1 MSFQTALSGLSAAS
15 RDLAVTGNNIA
26 NANTVGFKGGRTQF
40 AEVYA
45 ASSLGLASSQSGSG
59 VRVAGIQQQFGQGS
73 IDFTNNALDLS
84 ISGEGFFTFSTNGAN
99 VYSRAGSLSPD
110 ASGVVVNPQGH
121 RLQVYPP
128 QPNGTFDTGRLSDLR
143 LPVGDAPPRA
153 TSSISLGLNLPAASG
168 TALANAFDPD
178 DPGSYAHT
186 TSMTV
191 YDSLGAAHTASF
203 YFVPTDTAGEWAV
216 HSAVDGDSTGAATTL
231 SFDTDGRLSAPAGG
245 SITLPGIAQP
255 NGAADLSLTL
265 ELEEVTQFGDN
276 FNVTALTQDGFATG
290 RLTGIEVTSA
300 GVVQARYTNGQARE
314 RGQVALATFSNPQG
328 LQALGDTV
336 WAETYVSGPALRGT
350 ADSGSFGAVQSGS
363 LELSNVDLTAE
374 LVHMITAQRSFQ
386 ANAQM
391 ISTTDQITQTVLNLR

>member
-45 ASSLGLASSQSGSG
+45 ASSLGLASTQSGSG
-59 VRVAGIQQQFGQGS
+59 VRVSGIQQQFGQGS

-84 ISGEGFFTFSTNGAN
+84 ISGEGFFTFNAKGAT
-99 VYSRAGSLSPD
+99 VYSRAGNMSPD
-110 ASGVVVNPQGH
+110 ANGRVVNAQGH

-128 QPNGTFDTGRLSDLR
+128 QPNGTFDTGRLTDLQ
-143 LPVGDAPPRA
+143 LPVGDAPPNA
-153 TSSISLGLNLPAASG
+153 TSRIELGLNLPAASG
-168 TALANAFDPD
+168 TAPTNAFDPD
-178 DPGSYAHT
+178 DPTSYSHT

-203 YFVPTDTAGEWAV
+203 FFVPTATAGQWDLY
-216 HSAVDGDSTGAATTL
+216 SAVDGTSTGAATGLT
-231 SFDTDGRLSAPAGG
+231 FDTDGRLSAPASGE
-245 SITLPGIAQP
+245 IVLPGQP
-255 NGAADLSLTL
+255 QANGAADLSLTL
-265 ELEEVTQFGDN
+265 ALGEVTQFGDT

-314 RGQVALATFSNPQG
+314 LGQVALATFANPQG

-350 ADSGSFGAVQSGS
+350 ADSGSFGSVQSGS

>member
-84 ISGEGFFTFSTNGAN
+84 ISGEGFFTFSANGAN

-110 ASGVVVNPQGH
+110 ANGVVVNPQGH

-143 LPVGDAPPRA
+143 LPGGGAP
-153 TSSISLGLNLPAASG
+153 
-168 TALANAFDPD
+168 
-178 DPGSYAHT
+178 
-186 TSMTV
+186 V

-314 RGQVALATFSNPQG
+314 LGQVALATFSNPQG